1 MAMRLSGLMSGMD
14 TESIIAQM
22 VEAKK
27 TKVTKAVKAQKSLK
41 YKQDAWKTLNT
52 QIMGLYNKSL
62 STMRFQSAY
71 MKKTTKVSNSSV
83 VSVITGEN
91 AMNGVQSLKVEKLA
105 KSAFLT
111 GSKVGK
117 VVDEFGDEKN
127 ATGSNTLGDLGLAEG
142 GVGYINV
149 SLENGK
155 TSRIAVNSNTTI
167 NDFVGKLR
175 DAGINANFDENNSR
189 FYITGKTSG
198 SEGNFDISSNDIVGL
213 DALQALGLD
222 YGISNVDNSKREDVI
237 GLRETALLE
246 SLKKERSGL
255 LNERDAMME
264 KLKKYA
270 SQLEA
275 AEDED
280 GNKYL
285 ADLKDKDGNPVKVED
300 LTVDDL
306 TEENLKLLDKAMIE
320 ICNAEGTSE
329 EMENDL
335 RGWMF
340 EWDDNKKA
348 LDEVNGQLV
357 IDANGDVQDL
367 SADAKKKIADKVD
380 AVLTRPT
387 GDELEALKKR
397 KTEGTDA
404 VIYLNGERYESSK
417 NSFEIN
423 GLTLTVNS
431 TTAENEEVTITTQ
444 DDTDG
449 VYDLIKGFLKDYN
462 ALINQMDKLYNA
474 DSAKGYEPLTDE
486 EKEAMSDSQIEEW
499 EGKIKDSILRKDG
512 SLNTIASAMKRIMME
527 GVVVNGEKMYLSNF
541 GIGTLNYFT
550 AAENEKN
557 AYHID
562 GDPDDEHTSG
572 NADKLKSMIA
582 NDPDTV
588 VAFFSKLTENLRS
601 EMFDIMKGTDYSS
614 AFTAYDDKK
623 MQKEYDE
630 YTTKIKELED
640 KLADYEDKWYAKF
653 AAMETALAK
662 MQNNASAVTSLLGG

>member
-222 YGISNVDNSKREDVI
+222 YGKSSVDAAKKDEVI
-237 GLRETALLE
+237 GFRETALLE

-462 ALINQMDKLYNA
+462 ARINQMDKLYNA

-486 EKEAMSDSQIEEW
+486 EKEAMSESQIEEW

-588 VAFFSKLTENLRS
+588 VAFFTKLTENLRS

>member
-300 LTVDDL
+300 LTADDL
-306 TEENLKLLDKAMIE
+306 TEENLKLLDKAMTE
-320 ICNAEGTSE
+320 ACDMEGAPK
-329 EMENDL
+329 EMIDDL
-335 RGWMF
+335 RGWNI
-340 EWDDNKKA
+340 EWKENKKA
-348 LDEVNGQLV
+348 LDEVNSQLV

-588 VAFFSKLTENLRS
+588 VAFFTKLTENLRS

>member
-14 TESIIAQM
+14 TESLIAQM

-486 EKEAMSDSQIEEW
+486 EKEAMSESQIEEW

-588 VAFFSKLTENLRS
+588 VAFFTKLTENLRS

>member
-222 YGISNVDNSKREDVI
+222 YGKSSVDAAKKDEVI
-237 GLRETALLE
+237 VFRETALLE

-300 LTVDDL
+300 LTVEDL

-486 EKEAMSDSQIEEW
+486 EKEAMSESQIEEW

>member
-91 AMNGVQSLKVEKLA
+91 AINGVQSLKVEKLA

-486 EKEAMSDSQIEEW
+486 EKEAMSESQIEEW

-588 VAFFSKLTENLRS
+588 VAFFTKLTENLRS

>member
-222 YGISNVDNSKREDVI
+222 YGKSSVDAAKKDEVI
-237 GLRETALLE
+237 GFRETALLE

-486 EKEAMSDSQIEEW
+486 EKEAMSESQIEEW

>member
-486 EKEAMSDSQIEEW
+486 EKEAMSESQIEEW

-512 SLNTIASAMKRIMME
+512 SLNTIASAIKRIMME

-588 VAFFSKLTENLRS
+588 VAFFTKLTENLRS

>member
-486 EKEAMSDSQIEEW
+486 EKEAMSESQIEEW

-588 VAFFSKLTENLRS
+588 VAFFTKLTENLSS

>member
-474 DSAKGYEPLTDE
+474 DSAKGYEPLADE
-486 EKEAMSDSQIEEW
+486 EKEAMSESQIEEW

-588 VAFFSKLTENLRS
+588 VAFFTKLTENLRS

>member
-105 KSAFLT
+105 KSVFLT

-486 EKEAMSDSQIEEW
+486 EKEAMSESQIEEW

-588 VAFFSKLTENLRS
+588 VAFFTKLTENLRS

>member
-1 MAMRLSGLMSGMD
+1 M
-14 TESIIAQM
+14 
-22 VEAKK
+22 
-27 TKVTKAVKAQKSLK
+27 
-41 YKQDAWKTLNT
+41 
-52 QIMGLYNKSL
+52 
-62 STMRFQSAY
+62 
-71 MKKTTKVSNSSV
+71 

-444 DDTDG
+444 DDTGG

-486 EKEAMSDSQIEEW
+486 EKEAMSESQIEEW

-588 VAFFSKLTENLRS
+588 VAFFTKLTENLRS

>member
-423 GLTLTVNS
+423 GLILTVNS

-486 EKEAMSDSQIEEW
+486 EKEAMSESQIEEW

-588 VAFFSKLTENLRS
+588 VAFFTKLTENLRS

>member
-71 MKKTTKVSNSSV
+71 MKKTTKVLNSSV

-486 EKEAMSDSQIEEW
+486 EKEAMSESQIEEW

-588 VAFFSKLTENLRS
+588 VAFFTKLTENLRS

>member
-367 SADAKKKIADKVD
+367 SADAKKKIADQVD

-486 EKEAMSDSQIEEW
+486 EKEAMSESQIEEW

-588 VAFFSKLTENLRS
+588 VAFFTKLTENLRS

>member
-1 MAMRLSGLMSGMD
+1 
-14 TESIIAQM
+14 
-22 VEAKK
+22 
-27 TKVTKAVKAQKSLK
+27 
-41 YKQDAWKTLNT
+41 
-52 QIMGLYNKSL
+52 MGLYNKSL

-486 EKEAMSDSQIEEW
+486 EKEAMSESQIEEW

-588 VAFFSKLTENLRS
+588 VAFFTKLTENLRS

>member
-417 NSFEIN
+417 DSFEIN

-486 EKEAMSDSQIEEW
+486 EKEAMSESQIEEW

-588 VAFFSKLTENLRS
+588 VAFFTKLTENLRS

>member
-486 EKEAMSDSQIEEW
+486 EKEAMSESQIEEW

-588 VAFFSKLTENLRS
+588 VTFFTKLTENLRS

>member
-222 YGISNVDNSKREDVI
+222 YGKSSVDAAKKDEVI
-237 GLRETALLE
+237 GFRETALLE

-486 EKEAMSDSQIEEW
+486 EKEAMSESQIEEW

-588 VAFFSKLTENLRS
+588 VAFFTKLTENLRS

>member
-486 EKEAMSDSQIEEW
+486 EKEAMSDAQIEEW

-527 GVVVNGEKMYLSNF
+527 GVEVNGEKMYLSSF

-588 VAFFSKLTENLRS
+588 VAFFTKLTENLRS

>member
-486 EKEAMSDSQIEEW
+486 EKEAMSESQIEEW

-562 GDPDDEHTSG
+562 GDPDDGHTSG

-588 VAFFSKLTENLRS
+588 VAFFTKLTENLRS

>member
-222 YGISNVDNSKREDVI
+222 YGKSSVDAAKKDEVI
-237 GLRETALLE
+237 GFRETALLE

-486 EKEAMSDSQIEEW
+486 EKEAMSESQIEEW

-527 GVVVNGEKMYLSNF
+527 GVEVNGEKMYLSSF

-588 VAFFSKLTENLRS
+588 VAFFTKLTENLRS

>member
-1 MAMRLSGLMSGMD
+1 M
-14 TESIIAQM
+14 
-22 VEAKK
+22 
-27 TKVTKAVKAQKSLK
+27 
-41 YKQDAWKTLNT
+41 
-52 QIMGLYNKSL
+52 
-62 STMRFQSAY
+62 
-71 MKKTTKVSNSSV
+71 
-83 VSVITGEN
+83 
-91 AMNGVQSLKVEKLA
+91 
-105 KSAFLT
+105 
-111 GSKVGK
+111 
-117 VVDEFGDEKN
+117 
-127 ATGSNTLGDLGLAEG
+127 
-142 GVGYINV
+142 
-149 SLENGK
+149 
-155 TSRIAVNSNTTI
+155 
-167 NDFVGKLR
+167 
-175 DAGINANFDENNSR
+175 
-189 FYITGKTSG
+189 
-198 SEGNFDISSNDIVGL
+198 
-213 DALQALGLD
+213 
-222 YGISNVDNSKREDVI
+222 
-237 GLRETALLE
+237 
-246 SLKKERSGL
+246 

-486 EKEAMSDSQIEEW
+486 EKEAMSESQIEEW

-588 VAFFSKLTENLRS
+588 VAFFTKLTENLRS

>member
-486 EKEAMSDSQIEEW
+486 EKEAMSESQIEEW

-588 VAFFSKLTENLRS
+588 VAFFTKLTENLRS

>member
-62 STMRFQSAY
+62 STMRFKSAY

-222 YGISNVDNSKREDVI
+222 YGKSSVDAAKKDEVI
-237 GLRETALLE
+237 GFRETALLE

-300 LTVDDL
+300 LTVEDL

-486 EKEAMSDSQIEEW
+486 EKEAMSESQIEEW

>member
-222 YGISNVDNSKREDVI
+222 YGKSSVDAAKKDEVI
-237 GLRETALLE
+237 GFRETALLE

-270 SQLEA
+270 LQLEA

-486 EKEAMSDSQIEEW
+486 EKEAMSESQIEEW

-588 VAFFSKLTENLRS
+588 VAFFTKLTENLRS